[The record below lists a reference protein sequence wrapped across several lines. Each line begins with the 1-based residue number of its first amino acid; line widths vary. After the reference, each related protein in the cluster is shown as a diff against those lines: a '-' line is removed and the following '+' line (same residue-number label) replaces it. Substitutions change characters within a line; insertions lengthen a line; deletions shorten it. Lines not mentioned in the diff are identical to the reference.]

1 MKNLFAVI
9 LSIFFIVSFSS
20 VSRSQDNPVQLALV
34 NPIQIVPESQSINV
48 FRFNLIYGKNA
59 NVTGFDLGL
68 ANHTTGKE
76 VGIQLG
82 VVNLTD
88 GGFTGW
94 QGGFANITKGMSVGL
109 QVASAVNY
117 HNGHFNGLQISI
129 VNYTATLKGLQIGL
143 INIIEKG
150 GFLPV
155 FPIFNFDFD

>member
-1 MKNLFAVI
+1 MKNLFSVI
-9 LSIFFIVSFSS
+9 LSILFFISFSS
-20 VSRSQDNPVQLALV
+20 VSRSQIKPVQVSLV
-34 NPIQIVPESQSINV
+34 NPIQIVPESQSING

-76 VGIQLG
+76 VGVQWGL
-82 VVNLTD
+82 VNFTD

-94 QGGFANITKGMSVGL
+94 QDSFVNITKGMSVGL
-109 QVASAVNY
+109 QSGGVNY
-117 HNGHFNGLQISI
+117 HDGYFNGLQISI
-129 VNYTATLKGLQIGL
+129 VNYAATLKGLQIGL
-143 INIIEKG
+143 INIIGKG

>member
-1 MKNLFAVI
+1 MKNLFSVI
-9 LSIFFIVSFSS
+9 LSILFIVGFSS
-20 VSRSQDNPVQLALV
+20 VSRSQNPPPVQLALV
-34 NPIQIVPESQSINV
+34 NPIQIVPELQSVNG

-76 VGIQLG
+76 VGVQWGL
-82 VVNLTD
+82 VNLTD

-94 QGGFANITKGMSVGL
+94 QDGFLNITKGMSVGL
-109 QVASAVNY
+109 QTGSVNY
-117 HNGHFNGLQISI
+117 HNGHFHGLQISI
-129 VNYTATLKGLQIGL
+129 VNYAATLKGLQIGL
-143 INIIEKG
+143 INIIGKG